1 MFKPGESGN
10 PKGKPKGA
18 ENKLTKEIR
27 AKIGLI
33 LNNNIDKVQ
42 SDLDKLEPKDRLTI
56 LLQLVKYVTPQLKAM
71 EVETTI
77 QDNNSR
83 FNPIVIEYNNGT
95 ERN

>member
-1 MFKPGESGN
+1 MFKPGTSGN
-10 PKGKPKGA
+10 PNGKPKGA
-18 ENKLTKEIR
+18 ENKVTKEIR

-42 SDLDKLEPKDRLTI
+42 TDLDKLEPKDRLNI
-56 LLQLVKYVTPQLKAM
+56 LLQLIKYVTPSLKAM
-71 EVETTI
+71 EVDTTI
-77 QDNNSR
+77 QDNNNR

>member
-1 MFKPGESGN
+1 MN
-10 PKGKPKGA
+10 NTGKKFGGRQKNTP
-18 ENKLTKEIR
+18 NKITSEIR
-27 AKIGLI
+27 GKIALI

-42 SDLDKLEPKDRLTI
+42 TDLDKLEPKDRLTI
-56 LLQLVKYVTPQLKAM
+56 LLQLIKYVTPQLKAM

-77 QDNNSR
+77 QDNNNR

>member
-1 MFKPGESGN
+1 MFRPGESGN

-42 SDLDKLEPKDRLTI
+42 SDLDKLEPKDRLNI
-56 LLQLVKYVTPQLKAM
+56 LLQLVKYVTPQLKAI
-71 EVETTI
+71 EVDTTI
-77 QDNNSR
+77 QDNNNR

>member
-1 MFKPGESGN
+1 MN
-10 PKGKPKGA
+10 NTGKKFGGRQKNTP
-18 ENKLTKEIR
+18 NKITSEIR

-42 SDLDKLEPKDRLTI
+42 SDLDKLEPKDRLNI
-56 LLQLVKYVTPQLKAM
+56 LLQLVKYVTPQLKAI
-71 EVETTI
+71 EVDTTI
-77 QDNNSR
+77 QDNNNR